1 MIAPMRRAL
10 PTTAAILAAACAS
23 QLDVGIG
30 PQGSA
35 SSSTGA
41 PSSESTTAPL
51 RDTGETGAAS
61 SDDDASTASDAST
74 TSTTSSADTG
84 DTDDI
89 GESPCASGQK
99 VCAEVQLDG
108 EPAGFCGQTLEL
120 KGIVQR
126 LSPTR
131 WSVEDCGAC
140 ELCAGP
146 VYEIEFFAPMAWAP
160 VELPLCSRV
169 AIDFAELD
177 TSPFACAFTGVAI
190 WGDDGSGIDPAPVY
204 VAASIET
211 DPPAQV
217 MGLQVHTEN
226 VEPKACDESA
236 CCVVEPG
243 KYEVTFSGA
252 GIDPPIVL
260 AEHEEA
266 LDIDAFGLVY
276 DVRNETSHADS
287 MCDRIPHFDW
297 ILRR

>member
-1 MIAPMRRAL
+1 MIATMRRSLPAL
-10 PTTAAILAAACAS
+10 ATVVAVACAS

-30 PQGSA
+30 PHGSDTSGDDDASVGSSTAPMRDTEEDTSATTSGADDGTSISSA
-35 SSSTGA
+35 SSS
-41 PSSESTTAPL
+41 S
-51 RDTGETGAAS
+51 
-61 SDDDASTASDAST
+61 
-74 TSTTSSADTG
+74 DTG

-89 GESPCASGQK
+89 GDSPCASGQK
-99 VCAEVQLDG
+99 VCAEVELDG

-126 LSPTR
+126 LGPTR
-131 WSVEDCGAC
+131 WSIEDCAAC

-146 VYEIEFFAPMAWAP
+146 IYEVEFFAPPEWAP
-160 VELPLCSRV
+160 AELPLCSRI

-204 VAASIET
+204 VAASITT
-211 DPPAQV
+211 DPQAAV
-217 MGLQVHTEN
+217 MGLQVNAVN
-226 VEPKACDESA
+226 VDPKPCDESA

-243 KYEVTFSGA
+243 KYDLTFSGA
-252 GIDPPIVL
+252 GIDPPVTL

-266 LDIDAFGLVY
+266 LGIGAFGLAY
-276 DVRNETSHADS
+276 DVRNETSHADA

>member
-1 MIAPMRRAL
+1 MMRGL
-10 PTTAAILAAACAS
+10 PTIATLLVAACAS

-30 PQGSA
+30 PQGS
-35 SSSTGA
+35 SSSADDDGDTGGTT
-41 PSSESTTAPL
+41 STV
-51 RDTGETGAAS
+51 RDTQDSGAQS
-61 SDDDASTASDAST
+61 SDDGETTTIAST
-74 TSTTSSADTG
+74 SSSGTIGTTG

-99 VCAEVQLDG
+99 VCAEVELDG

-126 LSPTR
+126 LGPTR
-131 WSVEDCGAC
+131 WSLEDCGAC

-146 VYEIEFFAPMAWAP
+146 IYEVEFFAPMEWAP
-160 VELPLCSRV
+160 MELPLCSRI

-204 VAASIET
+204 VAASITT
-211 DPPAQV
+211 DPPADV
-217 MGLQVHTEN
+217 MGLQVNAVN

-243 KYEVTFSGA
+243 KYDLTFSGA
-252 GIDPPIVL
+252 GIDPPITL

-266 LDIDAFGLVY
+266 LDIGAFGLVY
-276 DVRNETSHADS
+276 DVRNETSHADA
-287 MCDRIPHFDW
+287 MCDKIPHFDW
-297 ILRR
+297 MMRR